1 MAPLPRSAPVLHSMV
16 KPDRRQAKIEAMRF
30 QGIDFLT
37 ARTLFLALAVFIF
50 VGLATLDDYGVTGGL
65 MQRQLGL
72 AAVNYVL
79 GDSDALVLPEAVMQH
94 YGVAFE
100 VSLVLAERFLN
111 LADSREIFLSRH
123 LLTHL
128 SFLVG
133 GLFCALLAQRLF
145 RNRWLALFALLLF
158 LLHPRLYA
166 HSIFDTKNI
175 PFLSMFMIALYLFH
189 RAFRR
194 ETVGAFALL
203 GTGLGLLVSL
213 RIMGLLLVAAVLALR
228 LCDLCLAGAGER
240 RRILATGV
248 AFGLACVLTLYA
260 VSPALWNNPLG
271 IVQAFAILPHHPS
284 HVDTLFQGELV
295 RWPQIPAH
303 YLPTWM
309 AITTPPIALL
319 LSLVG
324 MAALLRRAWP
334 RPGEAFRNA
343 PSRFWFVLLACPAL
357 SVLAVIAVNANI
369 FGGWHHMYFLYAP
382 LCLLALFGL
391 HWLAQALP
399 RPALRKGVWTLAAAG
414 LAATVVEMIL
424 LHPHQ
429 QFYFNFLVD
438 RSTPEQLRTQYHLGK
453 TLGGMYREGLEQL
466 LRVSPSSTFSL
477 SSGWAGGP
485 NGHATKN
492 RSILPLAERTRI
504 RIADGAKE
512 RSDYYIGSGTWAQVK
527 KPEPPFAPVVY
538 ARKIYN
544 NSMFWVTARDLSLVD
559 AGIADAYRDLYRTT
573 TSGTPAASSEFD
585 LYLDGNR
592 LTWVKAPCGPEDVRG
607 TFLLRVFPVDLGD
620 LPWWRRQAGFDRRDG
635 PFVEHGIELDGK
647 CLMQRRLPAWPIRAI
662 EAGQFADQ
670 GAVFWLERIDLPLG
684 KAAAIDPHQ
693 AVWALPGAPVARGRF
708 DLHLDG
714 PSLTY
719 FKETCRPED
728 TAVRFFLHLI
738 PSNPSE
744 LPAHRRANGFD
755 NLDFDFWENGLYRE
769 GQCLATVALPDY
781 DILRIRTGQF
791 HGERQ
796 LWRLDIPVGD

>member
-1 MAPLPRSAPVLHSMV
+1 MIGRDDACAMPSDSGARSFRSALCC
-16 KPDRRQAKIEAMRF
+16 A
-30 QGIDFLT
+30 IDWLT
-37 ARTLFLALAVFIF
+37 ARTVFLALAVFIF
-50 VGLATLDDYGVTGGL
+50 VGLATLDDYGVTGDAA
-65 MQRQLGL
+65 QRQLGL

-79 GDSDALVLPEAVMQH
+79 GDGDALPKDHNQY

-100 VSLVLAERFLN
+100 VPLVLAERFLN

-145 RNRWLALFALLLF
+145 RNRWLALFALLIF

-194 ETVGAFALL
+194 DRIGAFALL
-203 GTGLGLLVSL
+203 GASLGLLVSL
-213 RIMGLLLVAAVLALR
+213 RIMGVLLVAAVLALR
-228 LCDLCLAGAGER
+228 LCDLCLAGAGQR

-248 AFGLACVLTLYA
+248 AFALACALTLYA

-271 IVQAFAILPHHPS
+271 IVEAFAILPHHPS

-324 MAALLRRAWP
+324 MAALLCRASL

-357 SVLAVIAVNANI
+357 GILAVIALNANI
-369 FGGWHHMYFLYAP
+369 NRGWHHMYFLCAP
-382 LCLLALFGL
+382 LSLLALFGL
-391 HWLAQALP
+391 HWLTQALP
-399 RPALRKGVWTLAAAG
+399 RPALRKGVWMLAAAG

-429 QFYFNFLVD
+429 QFYFNFLID
-438 RSTPEQLRTQYHLGK
+438 RSTPEQLRAQYHTTAPGR
-453 TLGGMYREGLEQL
+453 MYREGLEQL

-477 SSGWAGGP
+477 SSGREVGP
-485 NGHATKN
+485 NGHAVRN

-504 RIADGAKE
+504 RIADGAEE
-512 RSDYYIGSGTWAQVK
+512 RSDYYIGNGTSAQVK

-559 AGIADAYRDLYRTT
+559 ASIADAYRDLHRST
-573 TSGTPAASSEFD
+573 TSGTPVAHSDFD

-592 LTWVKAPCGPEDVRG
+592 LTWVKAPCGPVDVRG
-607 TFLLRVFPVDLGD
+607 TFLLRVFPVDLD
-620 LPWWRRQAGFDRRDG
+620 NLPWWRRKAGFDRRDG
-635 PFVEHGIELDGK
+635 PFVEHGVQFDGK

-684 KAAAIDPHQ
+684 KTAAIDPHR
-693 AVWALPGAPVARGRF
+693 AAWTLPGAPVARGRF

-719 FKETCRPED
+719 FKENCRPED
-728 TAVRFFLHLI
+728 TAARFFLHLV
-738 PSNPSE
+738 PSNPAE

-769 GQCLATVALPDY
+769 GQCLASIALPDY
-781 DILRIRTGQF
+781 DILRIRTGQLL
-791 HGERQ
+791 GERQ